1 MRLNIPQLRNKTDKT
16 LDAKFAPPAQP
27 TVKSTS
33 TKTRQQTYFTKP
45 TGQTE
50 LLYTA
55 EGWIH
60 ARLLLENAGPVSIDM
75 DQNITP
81 VLSGK
86 GRLLPTGQEVRFTLT
101 RGDRIFIAAESV
113 NRVSF
118 VIEPLLPVERIA
130 MAVEGIFSMFSAFL
144 GRK

>member
-1 MRLNIPQLRNKTDKT
+1 MRLKLNSLPNKVDKQLQ
-16 LDAKFAPPAQP
+16 KFAPPPQP
-27 TVKSTS
+27 TVKATS
-33 TKTRQQTYFTKP
+33 TKTRAYTYFTKP

-60 ARLLLENAGPVSIDM
+60 VRLLLENAGPVSIGM

-86 GRLLPTGQEVRFTLT
+86 GRLLPTGQEIRFSMT
-101 RGDRIFIAAESV
+101 RGDRLFIAAEAK

-118 VIEPLLPVERIA
+118 VVEPLLPVDRIA
-130 MAVEGIFSMFSAFL
+130 MAVEGIFSMASAFL